1 MVALAFG
8 VLAVGTSGSVALAR
22 SAGDPAPA
30 GDDISGR
37 PSMDASE
44 IPAEV
49 VAPAAAGDGS
59 VASFAAFLGTVR
71 EFTDGLP
78 SPRPDTT
85 AGLVD
90 ATDTSAAGTVAAVE
104 LRSSTERLGELA
116 ITRIDLVIELE
127 LEVVAKADPRTGAV
141 HWTRTLWS
149 GDPVMAEPLLERL
162 EAELGPGPVGA
173 EAVLFG
179 NVVDADGQP
188 VLATFDGLVQ
198 DGTGEARVSLVL
210 SEPDGALTSV
220 GTARSRL
227 EEGSPGGG

>member
-1 MVALAFG
+1 MRDAVNIQ
-8 VLAVGTSGSVALAR
+8 AVGFVAEGLQELRERMVFVGGAVI
-22 SAGDPAPA
+22 SLYADDPGA
-30 GDDISGR
+30 D
-37 PSMDASE
+37 
-44 IPAEV
+44 
-49 VAPAAAGDGS
+49 
-59 VASFAAFLGTVR
+59 L
-71 EFTDGLP
+71 
-78 SPRPDTT
+78 PRP
-85 AGLVD
+85 
-90 ATDTSAAGTVAAVE
+90 TSD
-104 LRSSTERLGELA
+104 
-116 ITRIDLVIELE
+116 IDLVIELE